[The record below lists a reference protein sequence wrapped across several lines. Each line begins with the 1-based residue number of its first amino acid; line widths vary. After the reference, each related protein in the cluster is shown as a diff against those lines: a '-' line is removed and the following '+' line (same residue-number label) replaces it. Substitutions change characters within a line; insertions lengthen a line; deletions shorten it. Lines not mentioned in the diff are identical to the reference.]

1 MESFPTTGFGVDHP
15 GKSAPQLAGVGGA
28 LGACTAE
35 LRGAQKGAEAQ
46 PQLCLIPKSS
56 PFTPIRS
63 W

>member
-1 MESFPTTGFGVDHP
+1 MKSFPITGFSVEHP
-15 GKSAPQLAGVGGA
+15 GKSAPPLAGVGGA

-35 LRGAQKGAEAQ
+35 LRGTHEGAEAQ

-56 PFTPIRS
+56 PSTPIRS